1 MAASSYPLPSF
12 ITLYSI
18 SEADGTVIA
27 GQEQSG
33 QRSLIKLLAVMS
45 LWPTLPYPCMNSP
58 AKLHS
63 LRSQSGPSS
72 GSSPPLSMTLWAC
85 TRVYGPEFKFPVGKL
100 EAYHTLGHCA
110 SSSLPMTFSTWVCPR
125 PGPPR
130 DFCDAVEFSKTT
142 PSGFPSIFYRKCH
155 RNLILYRLWSLKTK
169 RHH

>member
-33 QRSLIKLLAVMS
+33 QRSLIKLLAATS
-45 LWPTLPYPCMNSP
+45 LWPTLPHPCVNSP

-72 GSSPPLSMTLWAC
+72 GSSPPLPMALWAC

-100 EAYHTLGHCA
+100 EAYHKLGHCA
-110 SSSLPMTFSTWVCPR
+110 SSLCQWLSPHGSVQGRGPPGTSAMLWNSQKQPHLGSLPSFTETATGTWSCI
-125 PGPPR
+125 
-130 DFCDAVEFSKTT
+130 
-142 PSGFPSIFYRKCH
+142 GFGH
-155 RNLILYRLWSLKTK
+155 
-169 RHH
+169 